1 VIAVVGVEFDMVVH
15 DSLKAVEFYEKIFEI
30 ERVEVTNFP
39 KGENE
44 VVFTLYGTRV
54 HMLDE
59 NPKFN
64 LVAPNPE
71 DTKSFWFNIM
81 VEDIKKT
88 YDKAIKAG
96 CKEIQPLTELP
107 DFGVSN
113 AIFMDPFGYV
123 WMLHQVFK
131 KVSLEEREE
140 LWKEKN
146 SNNPFQI

>member
-1 VIAVVGVEFDMVVH
+1 MVGVEFDMVVH

-44 VVFTLYGTRV
+44 VVFTLYGTRF

-71 DTKSFWFNIM
+71 DPKSFWFNIM

-140 LWKEKN
+140 LWKEKRKE
-146 SNNPFQI
+146 FE